1 MRNVHY
7 WCGHVERACYT
18 ISVTARL
25 IRKAQELLDLGV
37 PAIEAIE
44 VACDVTATTPAA
56 RELAR
61 KVWVGML
68 ARAERNG

>member
-1 MRNVHY
+1 
-7 WCGHVERACYT
+7 
-18 ISVTARL
+18 VTARL
-25 IRKAQELLDLGV
+25 IRKAQELSALGI

-61 KVWVGML
+61 RVWLSML
-68 ARAERNG
+68 ARAERA